1 MIAEQVN
8 WDQLPE
14 YDNART
20 EYKIGQI
27 LRLNPARPKTV
38 PVPT

>member
-20 EYKIGQI
+20 EHKIGQI